1 MRLGATH
8 GGPSRCISMEPEH
21 PPQPISATAARQGQK
36 MNVGRWVLIFGLL
49 LVIPGMGLIWYLTR
63 Y

>member
-1 MRLGATH
+1 
-8 GGPSRCISMEPEH
+8 MEPEH
-21 PPQPISATAARQGQK
+21 PPPITATNARQGQK

-49 LVIPGMGLIWYLTR
+49 LVIPGMALVWYLTR